1 MSCAPW
7 LAQLDRLA
15 DGELPSAEAAAL
27 AAHLRTC
34 GGCTAEAV
42 ARLEMK
48 RAVRA
53 AGRSYLP
60 SAQFRERVRKSVAA
74 PQRRGWLGGWVPAL
88 AAAAALV
95 AIVLVGSAVW
105 SYQLRQR
112 QALAEIV
119 DLHVSDLAASNPVD
133 VVSTDRHTVKPWFAG
148 RLPFTF
154 DLPELAGSPFTLLGG
169 RVVYFHETAGAH
181 LLFQVRQH
189 KISVFIFPE
198 RAGVAP
204 VPASA
209 SEMSF
214 HVASWSQGGLRYIA
228 ITDASPDDLT
238 QLQALLRAA
247 H

>member
-7 LAQLDRLA
+7 LAQLDRFA
-15 DGELPSAEAAAL
+15 DGELPPAEAAAL
-27 AAHLRTC
+27 AAHLRAC
-34 GGCTAEAV
+34 GDCTAEAV

-60 SAQFRERVRKSVAA
+60 SAQFRERVRKSIAA
-74 PQRRGWLGGWVPAL
+74 PRKRSWLGGWAPAL

-95 AIVLVGSAVW
+95 AVVALGSAWW
-105 SYQLRQR
+105 SHQLRQR

-119 DLHVSDLAASNPVD
+119 DLHVSNLASSNPVD
-133 VVSTDRHTVKPWFAG
+133 VVSSDRHTVKPWFAG

-154 DLPELAGSPFTLLGG
+154 DLPDLAGSPFTLVGG

-204 VPASA
+204 VPAST
-209 SEMSF
+209 SEMAF
-214 HVASWSQGGLRYIA
+214 HVTSWTQGGLRYLA
-228 ITDASPDDLT
+228 ITDAAPDDLT
-238 QLQALLRAA
+238 RLQALLRAA
-247 H
+247 R

>member
-7 LAQLDRLA
+7 LAQLDRMA
-15 DGELPSAEAAAL
+15 DGELAPAEAAAL
-27 AAHLRTC
+27 AAHLRSC

-42 ARLEMK
+42 ARLAMK

-53 AGRSYLP
+53 TGRAYAP
-60 SAQFRERVRKSVAA
+60 SPQFRERIRKSVAA
-74 PQRRGWLGGWVPAL
+74 PRRRTWLGGWVPAL
-88 AAAAALV
+88 AAAAAVLV
-95 AIVLVGSAVW
+95 IVLAGSAW
-105 SYQLRQR
+105 RSRQLGQR

-119 DLHVSDLAASNPVD
+119 DLHVANLAAGNPVD

-154 DLPELAGSPFTLLGG
+154 DLPELAGSRFTLVGG

-189 KISVFIFPE
+189 KISVLIFPE
-198 RAGVAP
+198 RAPLGP
-204 VPASA
+204 LPGSA
-209 SEMSF
+209 SEMAF
-214 HVASWSQGGLRYIA
+214 HVTSWTDGGLRYIA
-228 ITDASPDDLT
+228 ITDASPDDLAA
-238 QLQALLRAA
+238 LQALLRTA